1 MTRLKFGDQ
10 ASIDLVAKYERLL
23 PIIEG
28 LPKSK
33 LKRRNK
39 TINGKTLKRLECSL
53 CADLIVWEK
62 KGQYRTFGWE
72 KKGQYRTFGTK
83 IHIHERCMQAAVKF
97 IEETR
102 PVMEGK

>member
-62 KGQYRTFGWE
+62 KGQYRTFG
-72 KKGQYRTFGTK
+72 TK